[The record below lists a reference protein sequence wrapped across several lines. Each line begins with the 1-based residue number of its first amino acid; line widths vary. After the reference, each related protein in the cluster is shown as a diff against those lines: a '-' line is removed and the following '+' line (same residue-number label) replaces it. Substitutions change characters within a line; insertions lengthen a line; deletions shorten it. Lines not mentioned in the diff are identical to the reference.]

1 MAAGK
6 AIFSLKSDQAS
17 LQDRYTTQDHHLNI
31 IMSSLAEEITGAK
44 AAIHSIAH
52 EMPLAAEE
60 MSIKVDHIQENL
72 ARLISTSQD
81 YGKLKVSLMLYLDHL
96 LLSIQFEESL
106 SKQLEIL
113 MIYSEGLV
121 RARESI
127 AREIKE
133 INENLDDDTIVMAIA
148 KRQEERF
155 TKDSLD
161 NPEDE
166 DTAEKSET
174 MMKRLSSSLLSRRE
188 SGQVSGISQDKAPG
202 PRSRRVTFS
211 R

>member
-1 MAAGK
+1 
-6 AIFSLKSDQAS
+6 
-17 LQDRYTTQDHHLNI
+17 
-31 IMSSLAEEITGAK
+31 MSSLAEEITGAK